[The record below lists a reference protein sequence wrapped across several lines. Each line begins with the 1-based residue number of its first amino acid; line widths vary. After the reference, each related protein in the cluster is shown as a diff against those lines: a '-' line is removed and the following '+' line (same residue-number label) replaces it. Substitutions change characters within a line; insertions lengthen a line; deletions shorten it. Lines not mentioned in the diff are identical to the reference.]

1 MTTIVGDW
9 NKKILVSDSQF
20 SDEDT
25 GIKYFDEK
33 VSSKSQ
39 PISKEKQ
46 AHIKT
51 VQNILKSS
59 KKQKSK

>member
-9 NKKILVSDSQF
+9 TIKVLVSDSQF

-33 VSSKSQ
+33 VGKL
-39 PISKEKQ
+39 
-46 AHIKT
+46 
-51 VQNILKSS
+51 NF
-59 KKQKSK
+59 